1 MRKKQNTPYNASP
14 NPDAMTIFISIASYC
29 DSLLRP
35 TIEDAL
41 AKAAYPER
49 LRFGVVEQTDLEERL
64 PVAEMQQSKQ
74 IRYLGID
81 RLHSRGVGWARNVA
95 MSLYQEEDWFFQI
108 DSHMIFKFGWDVKLL
123 ESAEECAAINPQ
135 FVISSYPNPFNFI
148 DGEPT
153 PQPVTNKILAHV
165 LKKESEFGEF
175 LTLAFSAIGLDYDA
189 PLKGYHLG
197 AGCLFAPGKFVSA
210 FPYDAQIYF
219 EGEEQALAARL
230 FTHGWDIFHVA
241 GLPIYHLYQHA
252 GSPTRPKHWNQEENE
267 ARTQK
272 WYELSSHAKHRV
284 TSILLGQRDHGIYG
298 LGDQRTMEEYAA
310 FCGIDYHQKTVSELA
325 KTGPWVLNTQDPL
338 TMIRPNRTINIVE
351 TNPFAPRPFVYSD
364 VAYYLLNAL
373 QANGMPARLSHNPV
387 DDDGQINI
395 IIGVGDAVMKT
406 VNQLTSKHNI
416 IFNVERLEQNSNIVN
431 EAYLNWL
438 KNQIVFDA
446 NSANVAYLKGV
457 NGSSQVAFE
466 IPLATSEAMSY
477 FPEMPNTGGVDVL
490 FFGSMSGR
498 RAVVIENLRNS
509 GLNVEVVSGA
519 YGRELTP
526 AIKRAKLILHV
537 HHSENTTFPFMR
549 FMQAIPC
556 GIPIL
561 CENSTMSASSD
572 WRSSGIT
579 FAPYDKLVEAVHE
592 KLAKDPKELSLAA
605 NKIVKFSTTIKP
617 EDTIKKVITDLGWYS
632 EES

>member
-1 MRKKQNTPYNASP
+1 MREKQNTPNSAPP
-14 NPDAMTIFISIASYC
+14 NPDAMTVFISIASYC
-29 DSLLRP
+29 DDLLRA

-41 AKAAYPER
+41 TKAAYPER
-49 LRFGVVEQTDLEERL
+49 LRFGVVEQTVRDDRL
-64 PVAEMQQSKQ
+64 PVTEMPQSKQ
-74 IRYLGID
+74 IRYLAID
-81 RLHSRGVGWARNVA
+81 RLHSRGVGWARNVV

-123 ESAEECAAINPQ
+123 ESAKDCAAINPN

-148 DGEPT
+148 DGVPT

-165 LKKESEFGEF
+165 LKKESNFGEF
-175 LTLAFSAIGLDYDA
+175 LTLGFSAVGLDHDS

-210 FPYDAQIYF
+210 FPYDSQIYF
-219 EGEEQALAARL
+219 EGEEQVLAARL
-230 FTHGWDIFHVA
+230 FTHGWDIFHVS
-241 GLPIYHLYQHA
+241 GLPIYHLYQKA
-252 GSPTRPKHWNQEENE
+252 DSPTRPKHWDQKENE
-267 ARTQK
+267 ARAQK
-272 WYELSSHAKHRV
+272 WHELSLHAKHRV
-284 TSILLGQRDHGIYG
+284 TSILLGQRNHGIYG

-325 KTGPWVLNTQDPL
+325 KTGPWVLNTPDPL
-338 TMIRPNRTINIVE
+338 TTIKPNRTINIVE

-364 VAYYLLNAL
+364 VAYYLLKAL
-373 QANGMPARLSHNPV
+373 QEAGVRARLSHKPV

-406 VNQLTSKHNI
+406 VNQLTSTHII
-416 IFNVERLEQNSNIVN
+416 IFNVERLERNSNIVN
-431 EAYLNWL
+431 EVYLKWL

-446 NSANVAYLKGV
+446 NSANVEYLKGL

-466 IPLATSEAMSY
+466 IPLTTSEAMNY
-477 FPEMPNTGGVDVL
+477 FPDIPNTDEVDVL
-490 FFGSMSGR
+490 FFGSTSGR
-498 RAVVIENLRNS
+498 RTTVIENLRSS

-537 HHSENTTFPFMR
+537 HHSENTAFPFMR
-549 FMQAIPC
+549 FMQAIHC

-561 CENSTMSASSD
+561 CENSTMSASTD
-572 WRSSGIT
+572 WQPSGIT
-579 FAPYDKLVEAVHE
+579 FASYEKLVETVHE
-592 KLAKDPKELSLAA
+592 MLAKDPKELKTASDKLAEFT
-605 NKIVKFSTTIKP
+605 KTIKP
-617 EDTIKKVITDLGWYS
+617 EDTIKKVITDLGWYR